1 MFTDSE
7 FIVTRENAHL
17 KQSLTKVWIEEI
29 IVNQMAIGFYIV
41 VSAIDKIKRSTL
53 QLWEF
58 ASTMTILF
66 CI

>member
-7 FIVTRENAHL
+7 FTVTRDNTHL
-17 KQSLTKVWIEEI
+17 NQSLTKVWIDEI
-29 IVNQMAIGFYIV
+29 IINQMTIGFYIV
-41 VSAIDKIKRSTL
+41 VSTIDKIKRSTL

-58 ASTMTILF
+58 ASTMTVLF